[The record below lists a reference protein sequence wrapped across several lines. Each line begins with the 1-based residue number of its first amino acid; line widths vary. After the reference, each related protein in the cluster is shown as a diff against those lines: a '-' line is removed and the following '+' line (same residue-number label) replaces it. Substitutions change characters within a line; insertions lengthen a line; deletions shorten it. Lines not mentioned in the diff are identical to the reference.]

1 MTASGVL
8 EINGAGD
15 IARDQTIHCL
25 FGHGREFRFYLK
37 YRKKE
42 APGRF

>member
-15 IARDQTIHCL
+15 IARDQTIHFL
-25 FGHGREFRFYLK
+25 AMAGSLGFI
-37 YRKKE
+37 
-42 APGRF
+42 